1 MPRLLASTQS
11 STKSVPHCW
20 DAQVHCFIPLKRQ
33 LLAVCFILLVLACG
47 EARAD
52 VASWQL
58 RDHQLDLQHQQQ
70 QRRLERW
77 QDKADTASPAQTS
90 VDAPAQ
96 ARCWQVAGVEVAGN
110 RHLDDAALATTVRL
124 NVMPCM
130 GVAQINTLL
139 KAITE
144 QYVQAG
150 YPTSRPYLRQLPQDG
165 HPLQIVLVEG
175 FVESIELAGP
185 ELPLS
190 LSGAFPGLLGHPL
203 YLPDVEQGLD
213 QLNRLRAFDMGVD
226 LLPGQM
232 QGGTRVV
239 VQPRRV
245 DGRWHFDTRFDNR
258 GSDFTGRHRLTAGIG
273 VDSPL
278 QLNDD
283 LRLSLTHTVL
293 DGPGRSQGISLY
305 YSIPYG
311 RWTFALSA
319 SELRYQAPL
328 PSGRLSADGR
338 SRYQGLSAERVLWR
352 GQRGMLSA
360 SLRLDRKALVNRN
373 AGAVIVQQSPTLT
386 SLEAGLN
393 LLWLQHGLWNGY
405 LGVAQGVPML
415 GADRKPLGVQ
425 RLRPDFRKYRASLLY
440 IGQGPA
446 SQPWRWQSELNG
458 QYSQDA
464 LPAVEQML
472 VSDDSAV
479 RGFRLQTYSG
489 ATSAVWRNTVSSPLP
504 QTWGAP
510 LHVRPYIGLD
520 LGWTRTAAG
529 SPSQRLAGAAAGL
542 EFSLPGSRLRLDYQR
557 ALYASDHPGRPNEP
571 GFWVLDWSM
580 TL

>member
-1 MPRLLASTQS
+1 MHDP
-11 STKSVPHCW
+11 
-20 DAQVHCFIPLKRQ
+20 IPLKRQ
-33 LLAVCFILLVLACG
+33 LLAGCVTLLILACG

-52 VASWQL
+52 AASWQL
-58 RDHQLDLQHQQQ
+58 RDHQLDLQHQEQ
-70 QRRLERW
+70 QRRLDRW
-77 QDKADTASPAQTS
+77 QDNAGTASPSQ
-90 VDAPAQ
+90 APVAAPTQ
-96 ARCWQVAGVEVAGN
+96 ARCWEVAGVEVAGN

-130 GVAQINTLL
+130 DVAQINALL

-150 YPTSRPYLRQLPQDG
+150 YPTSRPYLRQPPADG
-165 HPLQIVLVEG
+165 QPLQIVLVEG

-190 LSGAFPGLLGHPL
+190 LSGAFPDLLGRPV

-213 QLNRLRAFDMGVD
+213 QLNRLRAFDLGVD
-226 LLPGQM
+226 LLPGQV

-239 VQPRRV
+239 VQPRRA
-245 DGRWHFDTRFDNR
+245 DGRLHLDTRFDNR
-258 GSDFTGRHRLTAGIG
+258 GGDFTGRHRLTAGIG

-278 QLNDD
+278 HINDD

-293 DGPGRSQGISLY
+293 GGPGRSQGVSLY
-305 YSIPYG
+305 YSVPYG

-328 PSGRLSADGR
+328 PSGNLSADGR
-338 SRYQGLSAERVLWR
+338 SRYQGLSAERMLWR
-352 GQRGMLSA
+352 GQRGMLST
-360 SLRLDRKALVNRN
+360 SLRLDRKVLVNRN

-393 LLWLQHGLWNGY
+393 LLWLQQGLWNGY

-415 GADRKPLGVQ
+415 GADREPLGAQ

-440 IGQGPA
+440 IGQGPV
-446 SQPWRWQSELNG
+446 SQPWRWQAELNG
-458 QYSQDA
+458 QYSQHP

-489 ATSAVWRNTVSSPLP
+489 ATSAVWRNTVSYPLP
-504 QTWGAP
+504 QAWGAP
-510 LHVRPYIGLD
+510 LLVRPYIGLD

-542 EFSLPGSRLRLDYQR
+542 ELSVPGSRLRLDYQR